1 MKLSH
6 QVVQRQ
12 VVAFGTK
19 AADHGQG
26 EVGEVGLMSKG
37 FATVDVADVDF
48 DKGKGHS
55 GQRVSQGDAGVGK
68 GGRVHDK
75 TGYLSIWCAVD
86 QIDQGPFVVA
96 LVALNRKA
104 FGLAQ
109 LNKGLVD
116 LLEGGGAVDLRLSKS
131 KPVEVGSV

>member
-12 VVAFGTK
+12 VVAFGAK

-26 EVGEVGLMSKG
+26 QVREVGLMSKG
-37 FATVDVADVDF
+37 LATVNVADVDL
-48 DKGKGHS
+48 DKGQGHRS
-55 GQRVSQGDAGVGK
+55 QRVSQGDTGVGK

-75 TGYLSIWCAVD
+75 TGYLSIGCAVD
-86 QIDQGPFVVA
+86 QIDQSPFVVA
-96 LVALNRKA
+96 LVALNLKA

-109 LNKGLVD
+109 LHKGLVD